1 MFRKQD
7 PYSYTQFLT
16 LYNNPGGVA
25 TPIGLLA
32 LDYQVALYNDVQV
45 LNESS
50 VSQPQNQQFILQCTR
65 LIPLSQVGQYLGL
78 AGQIRNG
85 AGFDFFG
92 RS

>member
-50 VSQPQNQQFILQCTR
+50 VSQPQNQQFILQCTQRMR
-65 LIPLSQVGQYLGL
+65 LILLSQVSQYVV
-78 AGQIRNG
+78 
-85 AGFDFFG
+85 
-92 RS
+92 